1 MNANTFF
8 PAQLITTDFGKI
20 SMIANIIK
28 MQNFHKIK
36 YDLKG

>member
-8 PAQLITTDFGKI
+8 PAQLITTNFGKI

-28 MQNFHKIK
+28 MQNFHKMK
-36 YDLKG
+36 YDLNG